1 MSGVTVPTAE
11 ALQFGDFLLDLAR
24 RRLFLGQDPVP
35 LQPKA
40 FELLV
45 YLAQR
50 RDRVVTKE
58 ELFTAVWPDTFVQ
71 DANLPQTISVLRR
84 ALGESPQD
92 GRFIATVPKR
102 GYQFV
107 AAVRVVTE
115 DSEARARAAD
125 LCARGRHQLNKRL
138 ADTLASAITAFLEAT
153 DADPTYA
160 PAWVGLADAY
170 ALLSL
175 YGTSMPKDAF
185 PRSKA
190 AALTA
195 LRHAPAL
202 APAHNALGVVAL
214 FYERDWAGA
223 ERSFLRALEIDPAF
237 GDAYQRYGLYLT
249 SQRRFAEATVALER
263 AQALDPLS
271 RIIATFVGYPAY
283 YSGNYAGAIRQF
295 RQVLQLDPNF
305 SMAHFRLGLA
315 YAQQGLFREALAE
328 LASAKALSNDRD
340 AVAALGQVHGMMGHR
355 AEAEAAIVELH
366 ERSKATFVPSYAVAI
381 IYAALG
387 DLDVACDWLERAVEE
402 RSYWVMYFNVDPA
415 LKALRGRPRFDLLCQ
430 QAGLG

>member
-1 MSGVTVPTAE
+1 MTVTTAE
-11 ALQFGDFLLDLAR
+11 SLQFGDFLLDLTR
-24 RRLFLGQDPVP
+24 RRLFLRQDPVP

-40 FELLV
+40 FELLA

-50 RDRVVTKE
+50 RERVVTKE
-58 ELFTAVWPDTFVQ
+58 ELFAAIWPDTFVQ
-71 DANLPQTISVLRR
+71 DANLPQTMSVLRR

-107 AAVRVVTE
+107 AAVRVVLE
-115 DSEARARAAD
+115 NSEARARAAD
-125 LCARGRHQLNKRL
+125 LCTRGRHQLNKRL
-138 ADTLASAITAFLEAT
+138 ADTLAAAITAFLEAT

-175 YGTSMPKDAF
+175 YGTSMPKEAF

-223 ERSFLRALEIDPAF
+223 ERAFLRALELDPGF

-249 SQRRFAEATVALER
+249 SQRRFAEAAAALDR

-283 YSGNYAGAIRQF
+283 YSGDYPAAIRQF
-295 RQVLQLDPNF
+295 RQVLQLDPHF

-315 YAQQGLFREALAE
+315 YAQQGLFPEALAA
-328 LASAKALSNDRD
+328 LASAKAISNDRD
-340 AVAALGQVHGMMGHR
+340 TVAAIGQVHGMMGHR
-355 AEAEAAIVELH
+355 AKAEAAIAELQ

-381 IYAALG
+381 IYTALG
-387 DLDVACDWLERAVEE
+387 DLEVACDWLERAVEE

-415 LKALRGRPRFDLLCQ
+415 LQALRGHPRFETLRVR
-430 QAGLG
+430 AGLA